1 MGLDDFYIN
10 EDDRLFFR
18 EAANAIYEWLPIDK
32 RVKLGLELASEG
44 KSNIEELK
52 ERARFFR
59 LLRFLE
65 VNYIRVVDWSDNTLK
80 LLEKVNQA
88 KESPI
93 EDIEL
98 RLFEKEKNSLTK
110 IFKELSE
117 TEIRSLFYDTLDK
130 LELSE
135 EYAKYSISLKKVDDN
150 E

>member
-1 MGLDDFYIN
+1 MGLNDFYISEN
-10 EDDRLFFR
+10 DRSFFR

-32 RVKLGLELASEG
+32 RVKLSLELASEG

-52 ERARFFR
+52 ERDRFFR

-65 VNYIRVVDWSDNTLK
+65 VNYIRVVDWSSDTLK

-88 KESPI
+88 IESPI

-98 RLFEKEKNSLTK
+98 RLSEKEESSLTR
-110 IFKELSE
+110 ILKELSE
-117 TEIRSLFYDTLDK
+117 TGIRSLFYDTLGK
-130 LELSE
+130 LKLSE
-135 EYAKYSISLKKVDDN
+135 EYAKYSINLKKVDDN

>member
-10 EDDRLFFR
+10 ENDRSFFR
-18 EAANAIYEWLPIDK
+18 EAANTIYEWLPIDK

-44 KSNIEELK
+44 KSNIEELN
-52 ERARFFR
+52 ERDRFFR
-59 LLRFLE
+59 LLHFLE
-65 VNYIRVVDWSDNTLK
+65 VNYIRVVDWSGNTLK
-80 LLEKVNQA
+80 LLETVNQA

-93 EDIEL
+93 KDIEL

-117 TEIRSLFYDTLDK
+117 TGIRSLFYDTLNK

-135 EYAKYSISLKKVDDN
+135 EYARHFINLKKVDDH